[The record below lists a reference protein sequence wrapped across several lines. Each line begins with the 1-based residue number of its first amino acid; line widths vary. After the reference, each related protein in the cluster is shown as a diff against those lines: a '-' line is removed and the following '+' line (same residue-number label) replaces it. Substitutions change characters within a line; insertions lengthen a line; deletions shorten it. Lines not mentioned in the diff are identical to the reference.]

1 MTFVPHGKMTKTM
14 QEKEL
19 GKESKGGNKVERK
32 EDFPVSIFKGRFSP
46 LHRRG
51 LFEST
56 NMPRCLPVGQ
66 FAIVSRH
73 FSRVFPPAVCCNVV
87 HNPPSALCPS
97 FRLAP
102 FLLSPVSSWSPS
114 WSPACLRAAASPL
127 PPAWLLSGERLPPP
141 WPAAAHDR
149 KERKQL
155 KRGAQR
161 ERERRGKKAAGNREG
176 HGGRFSKE

>member
-32 EDFPVSIFKGRFSP
+32 EDFPVSIFKRRFSP

-73 FSRVFPPAVCCNVV
+73 FFRVFPPAVCCNVV
-87 HNPPSALCPS
+87 HNPPSALCPF

-102 FLLSPVSSWSPS
+102 FLLSPVSSWS
-114 WSPACLRAAASPL
+114 WWPACLRAAASPL
-127 PPAWLLSGERLPPP
+127 PLPGFSLEKGCLRLRLGLPPP
-141 WPAAAHDR
+141 PT
-149 KERKQL
+149 
-155 KRGAQR
+155 G
-161 ERERRGKKAAGNREG
+161 GN
-176 HGGRFSKE
+176 S